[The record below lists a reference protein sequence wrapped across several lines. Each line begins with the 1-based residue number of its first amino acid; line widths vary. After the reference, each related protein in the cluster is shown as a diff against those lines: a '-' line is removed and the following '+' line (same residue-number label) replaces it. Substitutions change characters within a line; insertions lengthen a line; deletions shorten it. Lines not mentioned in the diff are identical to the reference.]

1 MARKEKVED
10 GGVLGN
16 KTPENQEEE
25 SFISDEEQAEGG
37 LETDYDLEDEYKP
50 EPLVPGGNYRGN
62 VVGVTYEA
70 EAHAIAFKVTLA
82 DNGGVMSDG
91 ETNIDG
97 WTGYK
102 RIWVPK
108 PGDRNEIT
116 KDGRQTKRQSKINMQ
131 KRFAD
136 GMKINMNTPAITAT
150 AIAEQNWVGLAVIV
164 SMTLS
169 EYQGVTRNQINAM
182 VAAEASP
189 IED

>member
-1 MARKEKVED
+1 MARRDKAED
-10 GGVLGN
+10 NVVLGDKN
-16 KTPENQEEE
+16 AEED
-25 SFISDEEQAEGG
+25 FISDEEQVRAGG

-102 RIWVPK
+102 RVWVPK
-108 PGDRNEIT
+108 PGDRNEMT

-169 EYQGVTRNQINAM
+169 EYQGITRNEINRM
-182 VAAEASP
+182 VAAEATP
-189 IED
+189 IEE